1 MKNSGRRQTVY
12 VFDVGVDGYA
22 WRASVPEDE
31 ALAEWGDKGLFVA
44 PSISVAV
51 KLAIGAVIPLMIA
64 IGTGLMAAFILR
76 DILTSTAMGFG
87 AGLACVLPL
96 AALLGKVQPVGYR
109 VITRKWHPG
118 LEPNLTG
125 LGGGAIVDGEAG
137 TWEIEPYAHSAR
149 DSAEWTRP
157 VSLSG
162 DGASAQ
168 KLATPQVFPASAFY
182 EILKARAQ
190 LRLFSRN
197 TGKRD
202 KAVRIVSLAIVA
214 VSIFGLMILYGI
226 ATAKN

>member
-118 LEPNLTG
+118 L
-125 LGGGAIVDGEAG
+125 DGEAG